1 MKLKKNFLVTIINKE
16 VINYNNDNNDNND
29 NNYKFFEV
37 CEKCRNKYL
46 GKYDNNGNCITWKKI
61 SYGNCYCE

>member
-1 MKLKKNFLVTIINKE
+1 MKSKKKILVTIINKE
-16 VINYNNDNNDNND
+16 VIYE
-29 NNYKFFEV
+29 NNYKCFEV

-61 SYGNCYCE
+61 SYGNCYCQ

>member
-1 MKLKKNFLVTIINKE
+1 MKLKKNILVTIINKE
-16 VINYNNDNNDNND
+16 VINE

-61 SYGNCYCE
+61 SYGNCYCEFVPLT

>member
-1 MKLKKNFLVTIINKE
+1 MKFKKNLIIQE
-16 VINYNNDNNDNND
+16 NNNI
-29 NNYKFFEV
+29 FFEV

-61 SYGNCYCE
+61 SCGNCHCKLLI

>member
-1 MKLKKNFLVTIINKE
+1 MKLKKNILVTLINKE
-16 VINYNNDNNDNND
+16 AINE
-29 NNYKFFEV
+29 NNYKLFEV

-61 SYGNCYCE
+61 SYGNCYCEFVRLT